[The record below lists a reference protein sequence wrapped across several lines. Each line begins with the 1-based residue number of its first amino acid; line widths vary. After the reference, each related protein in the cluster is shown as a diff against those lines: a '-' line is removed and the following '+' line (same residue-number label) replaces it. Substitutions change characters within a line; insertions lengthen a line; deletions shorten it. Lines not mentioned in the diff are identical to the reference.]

1 MKPTCHPGKPVLL
14 PRNSANM
21 LASLP
26 LRYAHQESE
35 GLTKVSIT
43 FKGTTGQANHHQQHC
58 MRTLVQRALAR
69 HTA

>member
-14 PRNSANM
+14 PRNSANL

-35 GLTKVSIT
+35 GLTKVS
-43 FKGTTGQANHHQQHC
+43 
-58 MRTLVQRALAR
+58 MRTPVQRALAR